1 MTEHPMDDYK
11 ARRRLRLAYLVS
23 HPIQYQA
30 PLLRRIAQEPDIDLT
45 VFFGSDFS
53 LREYKDE
60 GFGVGVKWDVRLLD
74 GYQYEFLPKIR
85 DTGTTTIASP
95 LNYGIARRLSGKEG
109 SPRFDALWV
118 HGYSTVTAMQGI
130 LAAKSMGIP
139 VLLRAESWLHDRAR
153 TSSKLAM
160 KRVYFK
166 ILKQF
171 VDATLPIGTF
181 NSRYWQHYFGPDFPM
196 FLMPYAVDNSYF
208 QLRGQEAIQHRT
220 ALQME
225 LNLDPSRPVIL
236 FASKLQRRKRCADLL
251 DAYTQILSQK
261 LVSPDPYLVIVGDGE
276 ERAPLERTV
285 AERQLDGVRFCG
297 FRNQSELPRFFDL
310 ASVFVLPS
318 QHEPWG
324 LIVNEVMN
332 AARAVIVSD
341 DVGCQPDL
349 VRNGIEG
356 FVYPVGN
363 IAALT
368 LALSQVLST
377 PETPVILGRNA
388 RKRVSQ
394 WSFEEDIKGLRQ
406 ALATVTR
413 RFPA

>member
-1 MTEHPMDDYK
+1 MTLPPPEYPDFK
-11 ARRRLRLAYLVS
+11 RRVRLAYLVS

-30 PLLRRIAQEPDIDLT
+30 PLLRRIAKEPDIDLT

-53 LREYKDE
+53 VREYKDE
-60 GFGVGVKWDVRLLD
+60 GFGVGVKWDVPLLD
-74 GYQYEFLPKIR
+74 GYRHEFLPKIR
-85 DTGTTTIASP
+85 DNGKPSVISP
-95 LNYGIARRLSGKEG
+95 LNYGIATRLAGKEDR
-109 SPRFDALWV
+109 PCFDALWV
-118 HGYSTVTAMQGI
+118 HGYSTLTSLEAIV
-130 LAAKSMGIP
+130 AAKSLGIP

-153 TSSKLAM
+153 TNSKLLA
-160 KRVYFK
+160 KRIYFK
-166 ILKQF
+166 LLKQF
-171 VDATLPIGTF
+171 VDAVFAIGTF
-181 NSRYWQHYFGPDFPM
+181 NSNYWQHYFGHDFPI

-208 QLRGQEAIQHRT
+208 QLREQEARPHRA

-251 DAYTQILSQK
+251 NAYTRLLSQN
-261 LVSPDPYLVIVGDGE
+261 LVSPHPYLVIVGDGE
-276 ERAPLERTV
+276 ERASLERTV
-285 AERQLDGVRFCG
+285 AERSLDGVRFCG

-332 AARAVIVSD
+332 AGRAVIVSS

-356 FVYPVGN
+356 FVYPVGDVP
-363 IAALT
+363 ALT
-368 LALSQVLST
+368 VALSKVLAN
-377 PETPVILGRNA
+377 PETTVNIGMNA
-388 RKRVSQ
+388 RNRINQ
-394 WSFEEDIKGLRQ
+394 WSFEEDIVGLRQ
-406 ALATVTR
+406 ALAVITR
-413 RFPA
+413 KIIA